1 MKNFR
6 IRIINRFLAFGL
18 LCLILSCNSQDK
30 IIIETLRELSSED
43 YLQGDRFIFI
53 VPDLG
58 CSSCTFQAK
67 ELYFNHAADSNTYL
81 IFTSETSPK
90 TLKYEL
96 NQSKFLPSHVL
107 LDTANL
113 LVQREILEYYPLL
126 LHIRDGKVLFNK
138 SVSPSTQESL
148 EEFEAL
154 IRSLK

>member
-6 IRIINRFLAFGL
+6 IRIINSWVALGL
-18 LCLILSCNSQDK
+18 LCLIISCNSRDK
-30 IIIETLRELSSED
+30 IIIDTLQELSSED
-43 YLQGDRFIFI
+43 YRQGDRFIFI

-96 NQSKFLPSHVL
+96 NQFKFLPGHVL

-113 LVQREILEYYPLL
+113 LVQREILEYYPVL

-154 IRSLK
+154 IGSLK